1 MDEERRMRRGDA
13 DVGTDADADVDVDVE
28 SGMTEVMTKQEMET
42 RGEGERSVQETG

>member
-28 SGMTEVMTKQEMET
+28 GGMTESDDET
-42 RGEGERSVQETG
+42 RNGDQN